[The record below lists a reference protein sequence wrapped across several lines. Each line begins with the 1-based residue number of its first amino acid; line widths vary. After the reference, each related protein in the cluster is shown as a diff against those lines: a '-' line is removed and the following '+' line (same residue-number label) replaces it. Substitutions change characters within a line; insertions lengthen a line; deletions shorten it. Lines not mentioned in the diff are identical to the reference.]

1 VLENPIGGFVAAGTD
16 PDIIAGLARL
26 AERAAEKRY
35 GLVEP
40 QFVVLDTETTGLDP
54 AKDELIEIAAA
65 IVDGP
70 EVIDTFQTFVD
81 PGRPIPA
88 LASDIT
94 SISDEDVVG
103 APTPAEAVARL
114 EEFVGD
120 RTVIAHNARFD
131 QSFLGRLAGPRSP
144 LSSIDRWIDTLGLSR
159 IALPRLAAHDQ
170 STLSDAFGI
179 VRGNH
184 RAIGDVL
191 ALSRLWR
198 VMLAALDDLP
208 RELLGFFAQIAPGN
222 PWPMRQV
229 IEMVAP
235 DAADLRFSMPAL
247 RDRRIRSGE
256 GGGKD
261 LSDPDGRLD
270 LAGIDDAEVEAA
282 FCEDGVVGAM
292 YETFERREEQV
303 AFALEVAEAFRT
315 STHRIIEAGTGV
327 GKSVSY
333 LLPAVLFARENRVRV
348 GVATKTNTL
357 LDQLVARELPLLDAA
372 LRAKTGAGFSY
383 ISVKG
388 YDHYP
393 CLRKLMR
400 YARDLDEESSEYDI
414 VAVCSTMSSIAQATW
429 GDLDGLPV
437 TYNNY
442 LRARIVCSPDECL
455 HGKCAYFPRRCLLH
469 GARRRAAESE
479 VVVTNHA
486 LLFRDI
492 ASDKAILPP
501 IRYWVVDEAHGI
513 EEEAR
518 GQFSH
523 RVAAADLAAL
533 LRDLGAQSGPIK
545 QIQHRATGLEGGS
558 SLLGL
563 AVTAHADI
571 APASELSDLLFSA
584 VRELRAF
591 SDSKTYS
598 VSDVWINADV
608 RADARWDAVADAGGA
623 LVEQL
628 DKTIKDC
635 HRLSSMCGQF
645 DELAEQATELAAA
658 GARLE
663 DALAALSLVLDG
675 ANPDYYY
682 HAEAGSDPAR
692 QAEALAA
699 SLVDLGGE
707 LSSGFFPEANSVI
720 LTSATIAVAG
730 SFDGFAHRVGLDR
743 IDPDL
748 WSARCLEP
756 SSGFYANMRTLVVED
771 LPEPRAAGY
780 REELA
785 RLILNIH
792 LGLRGGV
799 LTLFTNRREMEDVY
813 REVGPILAEEG
824 IELLCQLSGKSRRM
838 LREQFTQSEDAC
850 LFATRSFWEGFDAP
864 GRTLRCV
871 VLPKLPFSRPDDPL
885 YQERNMRQK
894 DAWKSYVL
902 PQAIIDTRQAAGRL
916 IRARSDSGFLIL
928 GDRRLTTKWY
938 GKVFLKAFPPDR
950 MEKVSIDDIADLL
963 MSSGV

>member
-1 VLENPIGGFVAAGTD
+1 MVEALS
-16 PDIIAGLARL
+16 RL
-26 AERAAEKRY
+26 ASRAVEKRY

-70 EVIDTFQTFVD
+70 DVVDTFQTFVD

-94 SISDEDVVG
+94 SISDEDVAG

-120 RTVIAHNARFD
+120 RTLIAHNARFD
-131 QSFLGRLAGPRSP
+131 QSFLGRLSGSRSP
-144 LSSIDRWIDTLGLSR
+144 LSSIERWIDTLALSR
-159 IALPRLAAHDQ
+159 IALPRLKAHDQ

-179 VRGNH
+179 ERGNH

-208 RELLGFFAQIAPGN
+208 REVLSLFAKIAPGN
-222 PWPMRQV
+222 PWPLRQA
-229 IEMVAP
+229 ITMVAP
-235 DAADLRFSMPAL
+235 DAADLTFSMPAL
-247 RDRRIRSGE
+247 RDRRI
-256 GGGKD
+256 KL
-261 LSDPDGRLD
+261 LSTGDRELYDPDGRLG
-270 LAGIDDAEVEAA
+270 LAGIDDAEVEDA

-292 YETFERREEQV
+292 YGGEAFERREEQV
-303 AFALEVAEAFRT
+303 AFALEVAEALRT

-333 LLPAVLFARENRVRV
+333 LLPAVLFAKRNSVRV

-372 LRAKTGAGFSY
+372 LREKTGSGFSY

-400 YARDLDEESSEYDI
+400 FVYDLGEESSDYDI
-414 VAVCSTMSSIAQATW
+414 AAVCSTVSSIAQAAW
-429 GDLDGLPV
+429 GDLDGQPV
-437 TYNNY
+437 TYNGY

-455 HGKCAYFPRRCLLH
+455 HGKCPYFPRRCLLH

-492 ASDKAILPP
+492 ASEKAILPP

-523 RVAAADLAAL
+523 RVSAADLAAV
-533 LRDLGAQSGPIK
+533 LRDLGARGGPIRR
-545 QIQHRATGLEGGS
+545 IQHRVPELEGGS
-558 SLLGL
+558 SLYGL
-563 AVTAHADI
+563 AATALSDI
-571 APASELSDLLFSA
+571 EPASELSDMLFSA

-591 SDSKTYS
+591 SDSKTYA

-608 RADARWDAVADAGGA
+608 RADARWEAVADAGVA

-628 DKTIKDC
+628 DKTVKDC
-635 HRLSSMCGQF
+635 HRLASMCGQF
-645 DELAEQATELAAA
+645 EELAEQETELAAA
-658 GARLE
+658 GTRME
-663 DALAALSLVLDG
+663 SALAALSLVLDG
-675 ANPDYYY
+675 TNPDYFY
-682 HAEAGSDPAR
+682 HAEAGADPAR
-692 QAEALAA
+692 NAEALAA

-707 LSSGFFPEANSVI
+707 LSAGFFPEANSVI

-730 SFDGFAHRVGLDR
+730 SFESFAHRVGLDR
-743 IDPDL
+743 IDPEL
-748 WSARCLEP
+748 WSTRCLEP
-756 SSGFYANMRTLVVED
+756 SSGFYANMRTLVVDD

-780 REELA
+780 RKELA

-792 LGLRGGV
+792 LGMRGGV
-799 LTLFTNRREMEDVY
+799 LTLFTNRREMEEVY
-813 REVGPILAEEG
+813 HEVGPLLAEEG

-838 LREQFTQSEDAC
+838 LREQFTQNEDAC

-938 GKVFLKAFPPDR
+938 GKVFLRAFPSENTER
-950 MEKVSIDDIADLL
+950 VSIDDIEEIL
-963 MSSGV
+963 MSSGL